1 MQSKLDQLYMQ
12 SKNGNN
18 FYKLTKLMESE
29 ENIRLA
35 YRNIK
40 KNMGSH
46 TAGVDGKTIADI
58 EDLTVEE
65 VVTKI
70 REMFKWYEPEK
81 VRRVYIPKPDGR
93 KRPLGIPA
101 IWDRL
106 FQQCILQILEPICEA
121 KFHPHSYGFR
131 PNRSA
136 HHAIAR
142 ANHFMNNKGNGYH

>member
-70 REMFKWYEPEK
+70 PEK
-81 VRRVYIPKPDGR
+81 
-93 KRPLGIPA
+93 
-101 IWDRL
+101 
-106 FQQCILQILEPICEA
+106 Q
-121 KFHPHSYGFR
+121 
-131 PNRSA
+131 
-136 HHAIAR
+136 
-142 ANHFMNNKGNGYH
+142 

>member
-46 TAGVDGKTIADI
+46 TAGVDGYAD
-58 EDLTVEE
+58 
-65 VVTKI
+65 
-70 REMFKWYEPEK
+70 
-81 VRRVYIPKPDGR
+81 
-93 KRPLGIPA
+93 
-101 IWDRL
+101 
-106 FQQCILQILEPICEA
+106 
-121 KFHPHSYGFR
+121 HH
-131 PNRSA
+131 RSGSA
-136 HHAIAR
+136 GHLCAVQSVL
-142 ANHFMNNKGNGYH
+142 